1 MTVQCNFWQKV
12 FQCFFH
18 LLTKY
23 DLLQFY
29 FFTNSSMK
37 FALSILLPSYRGS
50 CHTWEQPLFS
60 TSPAF
65 LSRGLL
71 FPSAG
76 CQGEAHLLAWPPN
89 RCLPASLPPFSFSQ
103 SITCQGLAVAAP
115 AVHCLTLL
123 LLQSFLAASSE
134 VPLPAALL
142 CCLPAAS
149 SSCLQLS
156 SLPPA
161 SPPLGLRAASS
172 SRPCQLLYS
181 PFLRLLPLLSSPDLP
196 LALASRVSFQRPHP
210 PWPGVLLTSG
220 TTSLGS
226 QCAYVQ
232 RIGHFWKVSIFFPL
246 LYLTRHQPSNP
257 VPTPLARKG
266 GV

>member
-1 MTVQCNFWQKV
+1 MTSCSFTSS
-12 FQCFFH
+12 
-18 LLTKY
+18 LLTHPWN
-23 DLLQFY
+23 LPCQFC
-29 FFTNSSMK
+29 
-37 FALSILLPSYRGS
+37 LPSYRGS
-50 CHTWEQPLFS
+50 SHTWEQPLFS

-65 LSRGLL
+65 LSCGLL

-161 SPPLGLRAASS
+161 SPPLGLRAAA
-172 SRPCQLLYS
+172 LLAF
-181 PFLRLLPLLSSPDLP
+181 PQ
-196 LALASRVSFQRPHP
+196 AAP
-210 PWPGVLLTSG
+210 PP
-220 TTSLGS
+220 
-226 QCAYVQ
+226 
-232 RIGHFWKVSIFFPL
+232 FFP
-246 LYLTRHQPSNP
+246 RPSP
-257 VPTPLARKG
+257 CSCKQGFFPASPPSLARCF
-266 GV
+266 VNVRDHLSWVPACVRPADRAFLESEHFLPASVFD